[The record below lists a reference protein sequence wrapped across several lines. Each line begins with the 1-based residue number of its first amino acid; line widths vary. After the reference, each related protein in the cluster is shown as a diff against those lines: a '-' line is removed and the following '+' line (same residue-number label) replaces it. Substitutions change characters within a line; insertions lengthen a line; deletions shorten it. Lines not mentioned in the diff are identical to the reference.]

1 MSKPESRTISGS
13 SKVTLA
19 FVVSLFAGG
28 VTLSSAWVS
37 QSVATSVSQSEI
49 ANLKQNQSKT
59 DDKLD
64 LIGDRLSEI
73 SGILK
78 EMQRQDSLRKR

>member
-1 MSKPESRTISGS
+1 MKSTVITSSSR
-13 SKVTLA
+13 VTLA
-19 FVVSLFAGG
+19 VVVSLFAGG

-49 ANLKQNQSKT
+49 ANLKQTQNKT
-59 DDKLD
+59 EEKLD
-64 LIGDRLSEI
+64 IIGERLSEI

-78 EMQRQDSLRKR
+78 EMQRQEGIRRR